1 MKPFCLLALCV
12 VLPVFASA
20 GPLDDKT
27 PGYYTDRY
35 GPAKSSSTASVH
47 GFINSKYGSVDVKG
61 QFSVRK
67 FRKDDLTVEPVYFL
81 PSLELAGVRLRLPR
95 AWTKE
100 QIEAALAAYGG
111 EWQPAK
117 GNGVSNTWIAPD
129 GSVAIQQIASLEI
142 QSKKIVDLIERTLA
156 EEQAKKK
163 AVPKF

>member
-1 MKPFCLLALCV
+1 MRSLRLIALYA
-12 VLPVFASA
+12 VLPALGLA
-20 GPLDDKT
+20 APLDDKT

-35 GPAKSSSTASVH
+35 GPAKSSSTESVRS
-47 GFINSKYGSVDVKG
+47 FINSKYGSVGVKG

-67 FRKDDLTVEPVYFL
+67 FRKGDLTVEPVYFL
-81 PSLELAGVRLRLPR
+81 PALELAGVRLRLPR

-100 QIEAALAAYGG
+100 QIEAALAAYGD

-117 GNGVSNTWIAPD
+117 GAGASNTWIAPD
-129 GSVAIQQIASLEI
+129 GSVAIQLIASLEI

-163 AVPKF
+163 VIPRF